1 MDGDEV
7 RPLPSTPVTRQLALP
22 IVMSDPVAPPDG
34 HQAGSD
40 DEKQPQSLKA
50 DLALQDA
57 QPTASD
63 KQTPPNNHR
72 RPILHR
78 YSVVGSLAFSAMLV
92 IVGSLQYCIYSRQ
105 ATIMDKQAK
114 IASDANEQN
123 AIVNRA
129 FVYLKGLNYTFI
141 QAQNDWDLEAMAVW
155 GNSGNTPTTHLYQA
169 VGCPPSIDVLAEP
182 FEAIPW
188 PTEAAPNV
196 YGPKTTENLG
206 GVCNIPAATIGEINA
221 RHIHYYFCGVVRYGD
236 TIDRSATHRTEFC
249 YELTGIDRNA
259 NRHTGRTVGR
269 HNCADEECP
278 Q

>member
-7 RPLPSTPVTRQLALP
+7 RPLPSTPVIRQLALP

-40 DEKQPQSLKA
+40 DEKLPQSLKA

-78 YSVVGSLAFSAMLV
+78 YSVVGSPAFSAMLV

-114 IASDANEQN
+114 IASDRALRQDGSRPRSQKQDLSGSRKSGSQWTRRWREMDSNPRSPVRETDLARSPGSCPVGPFSELIYTN
-123 AIVNRA
+123 MVVIIAESPVNRE
-129 FVYLKGLNYTFI
+129 Y
-141 QAQNDWDLEAMAVW
+141 
-155 GNSGNTPTTHLYQA
+155 P
-169 VGCPPSIDVLAEP
+169 
-182 FEAIPW
+182 
-188 PTEAAPNV
+188 
-196 YGPKTTENLG
+196 
-206 GVCNIPAATIGEINA
+206 
-221 RHIHYYFCGVVRYGD
+221 
-236 TIDRSATHRTEFC
+236 
-249 YELTGIDRNA
+249 
-259 NRHTGRTVGR
+259 NRHAARRDQFPHSASPAQSFRRTTSAPDLPVWSQALQTFQRRLSWERVGLGMRGR
-269 HNCADEECP
+269 
-278 Q
+278 